1 MVVNKIRI
9 RRSKLNSTSDKFGMA
24 IFLQVKVSSS
34 VKFRVNLLNLVWDD
48 FISDSKRQN
57 KETDTPF
64 QAREIVTVLK
74 S

>member
-1 MVVNKIRI
+1 
-9 RRSKLNSTSDKFGMA
+9 MA